1 MALAGYNATTSVA
14 TAATSTTYS
23 AVDGNMSFSLS
34 DSTDLLDITDFADG
48 RFRRRIVGLRDLSAT
63 LDGDVETTDT
73 AYLKMKAAYNAGN
86 PIYLQITADG
96 TNGIIVPMLI
106 ESLER
111 NASVEGKV
119 EISVSMSLEGNID
132 PFEVGTGM

>member
-1 MALAGYNATTSVA
+1 MALAGYNVTTSVA

-34 DSTDLLDITDFADG
+34 DSNDLLDITDFADG

-111 NASVEGKV
+111 NASVEGKI

>member
-1 MALAGYNATTSVA
+1 MALAGYNVTTSVA

-34 DSTDLLDITDFADG
+34 DSNDLLDITDFADG

-73 AYLKMKAAYNAGN
+73 AYLKMKAAYNAGS

-111 NASVEGKV
+111 NASVEGKI

>member
-34 DSTDLLDITDFADG
+34 DSNDLLDITDFADG

-106 ESLER
+106 ESLDR
-111 NASVEGKV
+111 NAAVEGKV